1 MLYCFIQENIIYW
14 VIIMKNYLKVL
25 GYVGIGILGLT
36 LILTILS
43 YFDLLG
49 DTVVNIIKLLI
60 TIISVAVGG
69 YMIGQS
75 SIKKGW
81 LSGLKLAGII
91 IVLLFLLTLI
101 FRLGLSLRSILYY
114 AIILASSTAGSMIGI
129 SLKNEKKQ

>member
-129 SLKNEKKQ
+129 SLKNEKK

>member
-1 MLYCFIQENIIYW
+1 
-14 VIIMKNYLKVL
+14 MKNYLKVL